1 MMDMV
6 HFGNNWD
13 TVLNGEFDLP
23 YYKKLRGFLKEEYQT
38 QTIYPPMNDIFNTLQ
53 YTDYKDVKV
62 VILGQDPYHGA
73 GQGHGFAFSVQPD
86 IKIPPSL
93 KNMYK
98 EMAQDMGLY
107 IPNNGYLLPWA
118 KQGVLMLNA
127 VLTVR
132 EGQANSH
139 KGMGWE
145 TFTNHVISALNEREE
160 PIVFLLWGR
169 FAQNKGA
176 LVTGKHHL
184 ILEAAHP
191 SPLSAHNGFFGC
203 KHFSKANDFLVE
215 NGMKPIDWQIEN
227 L

>member
-1 MMDMV
+1 MV
-6 HFGNNWD
+6 QFGNSWD
-13 TVLNGEFDLP
+13 TVLKGEFDLP
-23 YYKKLRGFLKEEYQT
+23 YYKELRQFLKAEYKT
-38 QTIYPPMNDIFNTLQ
+38 QTIYPPMEDIFNTLKGTA
-53 YTDYKDVKV
+53 YEDVKV

-73 GQGHGFAFSVQPD
+73 GQGHGFAFSVQPG
-86 IKIPPSL
+86 IQTPPSL
-93 KNMYK
+93 RNMYK
-98 EMAQDMGLY
+98 ELAENLGTY

-139 KGMGWE
+139 KGKGWE
-145 TFTNHVISALNEREE
+145 HFTDHVIAELNKREE

-176 LVTGKHHL
+176 LVTNPQHL
-184 ILEAAHP
+184 ILKAAHP

-203 KHFSKANDFLVE
+203 KHFSMTNDFLVK
-215 NGMKPIDWQIEN
+215 NGMKAIDWQIEN